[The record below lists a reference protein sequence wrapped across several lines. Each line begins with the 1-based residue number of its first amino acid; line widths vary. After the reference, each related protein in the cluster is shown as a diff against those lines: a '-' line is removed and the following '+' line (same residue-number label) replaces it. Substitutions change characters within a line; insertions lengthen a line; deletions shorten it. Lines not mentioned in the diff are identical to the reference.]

1 MVMQQWFLTQK
12 EKVLPQIEEFK
23 RKEIEEIIDI
33 VNNEIN
39 HILKD
44 LNTLLKSWKGD
55 RKEFAL
61 ENIKHPL
68 FSVAMNV
75 IGGKDK
81 LDSIKDLIRNKT
93 RSLQP
98 AKQWMEKAKERYT
111 S

>member
-1 MVMQQWFLTQK
+1 
-12 EKVLPQIEEFK
+12 
-23 RKEIEEIIDI
+23 
-33 VNNEIN
+33 
-39 HILKD
+39 
-44 LNTLLKSWKGD
+44 
-55 RKEFAL
+55 
-61 ENIKHPL
+61 
-68 FSVAMNV
+68 MNV